1 MFSNKDHTII
11 TLVKQV
17 TVIMEILQDI
27 ILIFFSF
34 VEALIKW
41 SCIVNGP

>member
-1 MFSNKDHTII
+1 MTPV
-11 TLVKQV
+11 TQV

-27 ILIFFSF
+27 ILIFLSF

>member
-1 MFSNKDHTII
+1 MFFSKDHTIM

-17 TVIMEILQDI
+17 TVTMEILQDI